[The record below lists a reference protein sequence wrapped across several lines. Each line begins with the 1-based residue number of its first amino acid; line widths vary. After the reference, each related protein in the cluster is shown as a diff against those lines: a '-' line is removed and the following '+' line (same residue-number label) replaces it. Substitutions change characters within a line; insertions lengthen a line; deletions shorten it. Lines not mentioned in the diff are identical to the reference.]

1 MTEIEIGTETE
12 TEIETEIEIG
22 IVIVIVIVIE
32 IVIEI
37 RDLIEIGD
45 HIVKNDIL
53 GKDMF
58 QILFTLFVN
67 YTFNY

>member
-1 MTEIEIGTETE
+1 MTEIEIGIGTETE
-12 TEIETEIEIG
+12 TEIEIEIG
-22 IVIVIVIVIE
+22 IGTVIVIE
-32 IVIEI
+32 IK
-37 RDLIEIGD
+37 DLIEIGD